1 MSSTEEDN
9 KPDTTADTNGA
20 AETPAKAAVDSSNGD
35 TKKAMNSPEDAA
47 AAKVRMKAHVLL
59 EKVKIS
65 DWKRTTPLGTP
76 RESTADLPKTEEV
89 AKKEEQDKKEEEAA
103 DAVIKAA
110 AEKAEEAKETAAAV
124 DKGVADSQD
133 EEDEAADTA
142 AAVAE
147 AKLKKE
153 KEIEEKKKES
163 SEELTK
169 RLQRLALDRQKENR
183 HDRLKVIQSDQTSH
197 LSSAKTFQELKLPDH
212 LLKAI
217 FEMGF
222 ERPSAIQEEALPR
235 ILANPPRNVIGQAQ
249 SGSGKTA
256 AFVVGALY
264 RINIDAPATCQA
276 LIVTP
281 TRELAVQIFQNA
293 VTPMAAHMKG
303 LKVRLAL
310 AGETIERG
318 AKLDSHIVIGTPGKV
333 VDWLKRRIIDT
344 KKIKVFVLDEADNM
358 VAESGHRANSLL
370 IKKQMP
376 KGCQSLLFSATFPA
390 EVITFAEKMVYNP
403 DKILIESGPE
413 FLVLD
418 VIKQI
423 WIDCQQYDGGK
434 LQFLE
439 DIYSLLTIGQSII
452 FVGTKRD
459 ADTVHRTLTDSGY
472 TCSLL
477 HGGVDNDE
485 RDRTMEAFRKMESNV
500 LITTNVLARGVD
512 VDNVCLVVNYDVP
525 VDKDGHPDF
534 ETYLHRIGRT
544 GRFGRKG
551 TAINLIS
558 DQRSIEVLAAIEAH
572 FSSGGKEMI
581 EMGQPDPEALADV
594 IQI

>member
-1 MSSTEEDN
+1 MSSTEGEENKSITGVNGDAKSTEETTDN
-9 KPDTTADTNGA
+9 
-20 AETPAKAAVDSSNGD
+20 SNGD
-35 TKKAMNSPEDAA
+35 TKDMSPPEDAA
-47 AAKVRMKAHVLL
+47 AAQVRMKAQVLL
-59 EKVKIS
+59 AKVKKS
-65 DWKRTTPLGTP
+65 EDSRGSTT
-76 RESTADLPKTEEV
+76 DLPKKEED
-89 AKKEEQDKKEEEAA
+89 AKKDEEDKKEEEAA
-103 DAVIKAA
+103 NAAVEAA
-110 AEKAEEAKETAAAV
+110 AKKAEDAAATAAATAATAEAA
-124 DKGVADSQD
+124 KK
-133 EEDEAADTA
+133 EDEAADTA
-142 AAVAE
+142 AVKD

-153 KEIEEKKKES
+153 KEIEDQKKES
-163 SEELTK
+163 AEVLTQ
-169 RLQRLALDRQKENR
+169 RLQKMALGFQEQNKNQKE
-183 HDRLKVIQSDQTSH
+183 RLRVVQSDESSH
-197 LSSAKTFQELKLPDH
+197 LSSAKTFQELKLPEH
-212 LLKAI
+212 LLKAL

-235 ILANPPRNVIGQAQ
+235 ILADPPRNVIGQAQ

-256 AFVVGALY
+256 AFALGMLY

-276 LIVTP
+276 LCVTP
-281 TRELAVQIFQNA
+281 TRELAVQIFQYA

-310 AGETIERG
+310 AGEQIDRG

-344 KKIKVFVLDEADNM
+344 RKIKVFVLDEADNM

-376 KGCQSLLFSATFPA
+376 KGCQSLLFSATFPD
-390 EVITFAEKMVYNP
+390 EVLAFSEKMVYNP

-413 FLVLD
+413 YLVLD
-418 VIKQI
+418 VIKQL

-459 ADTVHRTLTDSGY
+459 ADSVYRTLSDSGY

-485 RDRTMEAFRKMESNV
+485 RDRTMDAFRKMESNV

-525 VDKDGHPDF
+525 VDHDRNPDF

-581 EMGQPDPEALADV
+581 QMAAPDPEALADLME
-594 IQI
+594 I